1 ARSPPRAAPFPYTT
15 LFRSAEAL
23 RERRRAVDGR
33 AAVHGVAQPVGER
46 PDARAAELALR
57 GLLEQRVA
65 RDLAEVPAL
74 AVQVDGL
81 PVDAVLSEREL
92 VERGPDVE
100 HVLLRVVAHEVE
112 AEPVDLVVLGPRDD
126 RVHHELA
133 RHRVLG
139 RSEEHTSELQ
149 SRENL

>member
-1 ARSPPRAAPFPYTT
+1 REAEAHEVGLVAEVGVLVRGAVVHSPRLPRPGGLPVRVGREAR
-15 LFRSAEAL
+15 AEAL

-74 AVQVDGL
+74 A
-81 PVDAVLSEREL
+81 
-92 VERGPDVE
+92 
-100 HVLLRVVAHEVE
+100 
-112 AEPVDLVVLGPRDD
+112 
-126 RVHHELA
+126 
-133 RHRVLG
+133 
-139 RSEEHTSELQ
+139 
-149 SRENL
+149 